1 MTTYFFGEFMSN
13 KIMNH
18 PDKDEI
24 IKRMLEGESVR
35 SIESWLKEKYPN
47 KKRNHISYPTLQIFR
62 QENLNIRGEVLE
74 DIKEIKAAKDEAEKE
89 KILEEKVKKSN
100 AYKEKLEEI
109 VSQEIDVNR
118 RLLEMEALVNSRIE
132 FYFNILNSG
141 GTIREDKIFIEYI
154 NILRGLMSDWKKFIE
169 GYTDNKVEH
178 NVNINV
184 MMQQIT
190 IIKNVVSDVL
200 QDIQPELVPS
210 FIDKLNEKLDLVD
223 YENESKKEIHTRE
236 IERS

>member
-1 MTTYFFGEFMSN
+1 MSN